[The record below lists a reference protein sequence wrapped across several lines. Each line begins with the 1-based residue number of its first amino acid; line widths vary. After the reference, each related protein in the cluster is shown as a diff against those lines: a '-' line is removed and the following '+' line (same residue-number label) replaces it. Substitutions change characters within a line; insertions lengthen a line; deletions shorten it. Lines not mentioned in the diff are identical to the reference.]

1 LEEEDNGNA
10 LWDNDEEMNEG
21 EATQSEDGD
30 DGGEDRDE
38 DQEEPDNDKWP
49 RKKVKGKSDS
59 VTANRSGK
67 RV

>member
-49 RKKVKGKSDS
+49 RKKSQGQK
-59 VTANRSGK
+59 
-67 RV
+67 